1 MLGLLER
8 RAALLWLMIAGCSY
22 EEQLALT
29 PPLRNSAK
37 TMVLAIEPTGGQG
50 SIDRAYAVSLS
61 TAVQPINFDA
71 DNISQ
76 ITALLYDRTLE
87 ELELVEGQLMRA
99 DPSAPSRDL
108 PAADE
113 AFALDLPDARAWAP
127 SENRRVDFKIPAA
140 SPCPQLTA
148 TAVEIDTLTGQPETG
163 VNIDNESALV
173 FFSDGGWWRVDP
185 NGATRVADRERVR
198 AAWRADTGD
207 LWIVTSTG
215 TLLRGDLERG
225 FTVTATLPIALEG
238 AAIDGSHFPA
248 PLEMFIM
255 IDDKML
261 ARFDG
266 QGARVVDDRH
276 EAGGAEIDVA
286 WVDAGTAIAIGQL
299 ERALLRYENGAGREE
314 LFQQIFNVESPSSLM
329 HHAQLGSFLGTN
341 NGFFYR
347 RRLGEPT
354 WNPLGRVGA
363 ETFGATV
370 EQLTPWGDGVAI
382 GVGRGQISFFFESYP
397 ACPLQ
402 QLGDRHYKALLTVGD
417 DLVIIP
423 NQTDSDRPP
432 YQMLWIS
439 ASR

>member
-1 MLGLLER
+1 MGR
-8 RAALLWLMIAGCSY
+8 RAAFLLLIASCSY
-22 EEQLALT
+22 EEQLALA

-37 TMVLAIEPTGGQG
+37 AMVLAIEPAG
-50 SIDRAYAVSLS
+50 SPGAIDRAYALSLS
-61 TAVQPINFDA
+61 TPVQPISFVA
-71 DNISQ
+71 DDISR
-76 ITALLYDRTLE
+76 ITALLYDRSLE
-87 ELELVEGQLMRA
+87 ELSLTEGPLMRA
-99 DPSAPSRDL
+99 VPPAPSREL

-113 AFALDLPDARAWAP
+113 AFALELPGGRSWAP
-127 SENRRVDFKIPAA
+127 SERRSVDFKIAAA
-140 SPCPQLTA
+140 SPCPQLSA
-148 TAVEIDTLTGQPETG
+148 TAVEIDALSGQPDTG

-173 FFSDGGWWRVDP
+173 FFSDGGWWRIDP
-185 NGATRVADRERVR
+185 NGATRVAERERVR

-225 FTVTATLPIALEG
+225 FTVTATLPPTFDG

-248 PLEMFIM
+248 PLELFIM

-266 QGARVVDDRH
+266 QEVRVVDDRH
-276 EAGGAEIDVA
+276 ESGGAEIDVA
-286 WVDAGTAIAIGQL
+286 WVEAGTAIAIGQL
-299 ERALLRYENGAGREE
+299 ERALLRYENGAAREE
-314 LFQQIFNVESPSSLM
+314 LFQQIFNVESPSALM
-329 HHAQLGSFLGTN
+329 HHPRLGSFLGTN

-347 RRLGEPT
+347 RALGEPN

-370 EQLTPWGDGVAI
+370 EQLTPWGEGVAI
-382 GVGRGQISFFFESYP
+382 GVGRGQISFFFENYP

-402 QLGDRHYKALLTVGD
+402 QLGDRHFKALLTVGD
-417 DLVIIP
+417 DLLIIP
-423 NQTDSDRPP
+423 NQTDADRPP

-439 ASR
+439 AAK